1 MIMTYRGTPAESTSG
16 LLSVM
21 WDWPGS
27 YLLIGVFSSISDRKD
42 LAAPSPESKR
52 LSDQSFSSLAS
63 ERGSDPAGEAK
74 AILGCLTSPAAPRQA
89 TGE

>member
-1 MIMTYRGTPAESTSG
+1 MEA
-16 LLSVM
+16 
-21 WDWPGS
+21 DPGRPGR
-27 YLLIGVFSSISDRKD
+27 YLLIGVFSSISGRKD

>member
-1 MIMTYRGTPAESTSG
+1 MKVPRAECWTENNGGQERGG
-16 LLSVM
+16 R
-21 WDWPGS
+21 PGG

-52 LSDQSFSSLAS
+52 LSDQSFSSPAS
-63 ERGSDPAGEAK
+63 ERGSDPPGEAK
-74 AILGCLTSPAAPRQA
+74 AILGCLTSPAAPWQA